1 MGPAPAP
8 ASTLPF
14 ARGSQSPA
22 VIVMQLEPFGGR
34 RPATKKAQREAS
46 VEGLLAAARALF
58 VSQGYRHTTVDAI
71 AEAAHLTKGAV
82 YFYFRNKE
90 ALLSALLDRV
100 ETIVLGGMNERIA
113 AAGPG
118 AAPRLAAFMHGQA
131 RLGVESPEDVL
142 LLILMSLEFA
152 GTGGPVEARIRAI
165 YDRLYKAIEGVIA
178 LGKRRGEIRRDIRT
192 REQAAIIMALHD
204 GTFLEWYRRRQALGG
219 PELVRALRT
228 TMLSGLLETQAPETN

>member
-1 MGPAPAP
+1 
-8 ASTLPF
+8 
-14 ARGSQSPA
+14 
-22 VIVMQLEPFGGR
+22 MQLQPLVGR

-46 VEGLLAAARALF
+46 VEGLLTAARALF

-90 ALLSALLDRV
+90 ALLAALLVRV
-100 ETIVLGGMNERIA
+100 ETAVLGGMNERIA
-113 AAGPG
+113 GAGPG
-118 AAPRLAAFMHGQA
+118 AAPRLVAFMHGQA

-152 GTGGPVEARIRAI
+152 GTGGPIEARIRAA

-178 LGKRRGEIRRDIRT
+178 LGKRRGEFRHDIRT
-192 REQAAIIMALHD
+192 REQAAIVMALHD

-228 TMLSGLLETQAPETN
+228 TMLAGLLPIQAAETD

>member
-1 MGPAPAP
+1 MPIAA
-8 ASTLPF
+8 L
-14 ARGSQSPA
+14 A
-22 VIVMQLEPFGGR
+22 V

-71 AEAAHLTKGAV
+71 AEAADLTKGAV

-90 ALLSALLDRV
+90 ALLAALLGRI
-100 ETIVLGGMNERIA
+100 ETVVVGGMTGRIA

-118 AAPRLAAFMHGQA
+118 AADRLVAFMHGQA
-131 RLGVESPEDVL
+131 QLGVESAEDVL

-152 GTGGPVEARIRAI
+152 GTGGPVEARIRAL
-165 YDRLYKAIEGVIA
+165 YDRLYKAIEAIIA
-178 LGKRRGEIRRDIRT
+178 TGKRRGEFRADIRT
-192 REQAAIIMALHD
+192 REQAAVVMALHD
-204 GTFLEWYRRRQALGG
+204 GTFLEWYRRRSALDG

-228 TMLSGLLETQAPETN
+228 TMLAGVLRAPATEKH

>member
-1 MGPAPAP
+1 M
-8 ASTLPF
+8 LF
-14 ARGSQSPA
+14 GSMPHSA
-22 VIVMQLEPFGGR
+22 AAL

-46 VEGLLAAARALF
+46 VEGLLMAARALF

-113 AAGPG
+113 GEG
-118 AAPRLAAFMHGQA
+118 AAARLAAFMHDQA

-165 YDRLYKAIEGVIA
+165 YERLYKAIEAIIA
-178 LGKRRGEIRRDIRT
+178 LGKRRGEFRHDVRT

-228 TMLSGLLETQAPETN
+228 TMLAGLLKSQAPETR

>member
-1 MGPAPAP
+1 
-8 ASTLPF
+8 
-14 ARGSQSPA
+14 
-22 VIVMQLEPFGGR
+22 VIAMQLQPLVGR

-46 VEGLLAAARALF
+46 VEGLLTAARALF

-90 ALLSALLDRV
+90 ALLAALLVRV
-100 ETIVLGGMNERIA
+100 ETAVLGGMNERIA
-113 AAGPG
+113 GAGPG
-118 AAPRLAAFMHGQA
+118 AAPRLVAFMHGQA

-152 GTGGPVEARIRAI
+152 GTGGPIEARIRAV

-178 LGKRRGEIRRDIRT
+178 LGKRRGEFRHDIRT
-192 REQAAIIMALHD
+192 REQAAIVMALHD

-228 TMLSGLLETQAPETN
+228 TMLAGLLPIQAAETD

>member
-1 MGPAPAP
+1 MRMAIAVLAP
-8 ASTLPF
+8 
-14 ARGSQSPA
+14 
-22 VIVMQLEPFGGR
+22 

-46 VEGLLAAARALF
+46 VEGLLMAARALF
-58 VSQGYRHTTVDAI
+58 VLQGYRHTTVDEI

-90 ALLSALLDRV
+90 ALLAALLNRV
-100 ETIVLGGMNERIA
+100 ETIVVDGMTGRVA

-118 AAPRLAAFMHGQA
+118 AADRLVAFMHGQA
-131 RLGVESPEDVL
+131 RLGVESAEDVL

-152 GTGGPVEARIRAI
+152 GTGGPVEARIRAV
-165 YDRLYKAIEGVIA
+165 YDRLYKAIEAIIA
-178 LGKRRGEIRRDIRT
+178 LGKRRGEFCADIRT
-192 REQAAIIMALHD
+192 REQAAIVMALHD

-228 TMLSGLLETQAPETN
+228 SMLAGLLRTPIAEKH

>member
-1 MGPAPAP
+1 
-8 ASTLPF
+8 
-14 ARGSQSPA
+14 
-22 VIVMQLEPFGGR
+22 MQLQSLGGR

-46 VEGLLAAARALF
+46 VEGLLMAARALF

-71 AEAAHLTKGAV
+71 AEAARLTKGAV

-90 ALLSALLDRV
+90 AMLSALLDRV
-100 ETIVLGGMNERIA
+100 ETVVLGGMNERIA
-113 AAGPG
+113 AAGHG
-118 AAPRLAAFMHGQA
+118 AARRLVAFMHGQA

-152 GTGGPVEARIRAI
+152 GTGGPIEARIRAV
-165 YDRLYKAIEGVIA
+165 YDRLYKAIESIIA
-178 LGKRRGEIRRDIRT
+178 LGKRRGEFRADIRT
-192 REQAAIIMALHD
+192 REQAAIVMALHD

-228 TMLSGLLETQAPETN
+228 SMLAGLLKTQSAETH

>member
-1 MGPAPAP
+1 M
-8 ASTLPF
+8 
-14 ARGSQSPA
+14 A
-22 VIVMQLEPFGGR
+22 VAEIV

-46 VEGLLAAARALF
+46 VEGLLAAARSLF
-58 VSQGYRHTTVDAI
+58 VSQGYRHTTVEEI

-90 ALLSALLDRV
+90 ALLSSLLDRV
-100 ETIVLGGMNERIA
+100 ETVMVGRMTERIA
-113 AAGPG
+113 AAGPTASG
-118 AAPRLAAFMHGQA
+118 RLVAFMHGQA
-131 RLGVESPEDVL
+131 QLGVESAEDVL

-165 YDRLYKAIEGVIA
+165 YDRLYKAVEAIIA
-178 LGKRRGEIRRDIRT
+178 LGKRQGEFRADIRT
-192 REQAAIIMALHD
+192 REQAAIVMALHD

-228 TMLSGLLETQAPETN
+228 SMLAGLLPTPSAEKH